1 MTAAVAVRLVQMH
14 SRTRELLDYLESQRA
29 VLRDA
34 FEAVPPALR
43 DRPPAPDRWSTAG
56 VVEHLAI
63 LEQRIAGMFIAK
75 IAAGAPK
82 ASRRKRRSI
91 RFSRWRD
98 DHWSARAHL
107 QHRS

>member
-1 MTAAVAVRLVQMH
+1 MH

-43 DRPPAPDRWSTAG
+43 DRPPAPERWSAAG

-63 LEQRIAGMFIAK
+63 LEERIAGMFIAK
-75 IAAGAPK
+75 IAA
-82 ASRRKRRSI
+82 
-91 RFSRWRD
+91 
-98 DHWSARAHL
+98 ARAEGL
-107 QHRS
+107 AEETSIDPILKVAR